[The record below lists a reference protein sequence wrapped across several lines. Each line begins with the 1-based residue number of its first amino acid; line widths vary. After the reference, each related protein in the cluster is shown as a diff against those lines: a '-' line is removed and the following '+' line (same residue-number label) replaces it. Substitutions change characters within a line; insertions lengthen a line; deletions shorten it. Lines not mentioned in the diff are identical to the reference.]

1 MKKRTMI
8 GIISIVA
15 AVIVATILI
24 IFNVILSAQMVTAYV
39 STQKLSEGQQITE
52 ELLET
57 VEVHKSDLNGIN
69 LISEP
74 EEIVGKF
81 ATVDIATGDFITT
94 NKISAVATSTD
105 NQFLSIPSGKQAIS
119 FSVKGGADSLSNK
132 LAIGDIIRIYS
143 YSNSG
148 GVVSPNELKY
158 VQVASITNSEYQDI
172 TDEKKE
178 DDESS
183 AYSTIT
189 VIVYTKQVEQ
199 LIKIQNEGG
208 VYVTLISRGN
218 DEVANQLLKE
228 QENLLGGEN

>member
-15 AVIVATILI
+15 AVIVAAILI

-52 ELLET
+52 ELIET
-57 VEVHKSDLNGIN
+57 VEVHKSDLNSIN

-132 LAIGDIIRIYS
+132 LATGDIIRIYS

-158 VQVASITNSEYQDI
+158 VQVASVTNSEYQDI

-199 LIKIQNEGG
+199 LIKIQNGGG

-218 DEVANQLLKE
+218 DEIANQLLKE

>member
-81 ATVDIATGDFITT
+81 ATVDIAIGDFITT

-172 TDEKKE
+172 TDKKKE

-228 QENLLGGEN
+228 QENLLGGDN